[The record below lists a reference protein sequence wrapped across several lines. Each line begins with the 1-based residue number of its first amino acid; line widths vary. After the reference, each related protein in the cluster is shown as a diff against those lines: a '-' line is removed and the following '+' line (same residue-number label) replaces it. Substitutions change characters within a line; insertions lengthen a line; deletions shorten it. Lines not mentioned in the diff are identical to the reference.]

1 MSAQRSLAVHLLPHL
16 FEPAQVVGGAAV
28 IIDILRASSTITT
41 ALDNGAL
48 NVVPCGS
55 VEDAFQLRA
64 AFGADRVLLGGER
77 GGIRIDGFD
86 LGNSPFEYPREI
98 VQGKVVV
105 FTTTNG
111 TKALLRASQAEEVY
125 IGCFLNLSAVCQ
137 RLMASTRPVHLVCAG
152 TDGQVTGE
160 DVLFAG
166 ALCDLLVRESESS
179 GRFEFQ
185 LTDSAVIAR
194 AAWSGAV
201 VIEDSQPVRSGTE
214 QLSVAM
220 SQTHGGRNLRHLG
233 YNRDIAY
240 CSAIDSLS
248 CVAHRSNASDGKLV
262 LL

>member
-1 MSAQRSLAVHLLPHL
+1 MSANRSLAVHLLPQL
-16 FEPAQVVGGAAV
+16 FEPAQVVGGAVV

-41 ALDNGAL
+41 ALHNGAL

-55 VEDAFQLRA
+55 VEDALQLRVA
-64 AFGADRVLLGGER
+64 LGADRVLLGGER
-77 GGIRIDGFD
+77 GGVRIDGFD

-111 TKALLRASQAEEVY
+111 TKALLRASQADEVY
-125 IGCFLNLSAVCQ
+125 IGSFLNLSAVRQ
-137 RLMASTRPVHLVCAG
+137 QLMVSTRPIHLVCAG

-166 ALCDLLVRESESS
+166 ALCDLLIRESELA
-179 GRFEFQ
+179 GQFEFQ

-194 AAWSGAV
+194 TAWTGAV
-201 VIEDSQPVRSGTE
+201 VIDGSQPVRSGIE
-214 QLSVAM
+214 QLSLAM
-220 SQTHGGRNLRHLG
+220 SQTHGGRNLRRLG
-233 YNRDIAY
+233 FDRDIAY
-240 CSAIDSLS
+240 CSAIDTFS
-248 CVAHRSNASDGKLV
+248 CLAHRSDASDGNLV